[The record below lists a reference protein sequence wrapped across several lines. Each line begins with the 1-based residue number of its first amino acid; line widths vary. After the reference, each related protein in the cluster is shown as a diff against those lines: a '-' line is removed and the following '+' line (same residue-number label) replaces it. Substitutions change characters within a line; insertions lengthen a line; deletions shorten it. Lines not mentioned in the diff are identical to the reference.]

1 MRFSRW
7 GLFTIPLALLVL
19 MGQTRCVQQKREQGS
34 DAKEIKGTGLAGSRQ
49 VVGEIQ
55 TLERKDGAKV
65 ALIDMVHIAP
75 AAYFEEM
82 LRYLSQIVRS
92 NKLSGRQTFVILE
105 GINCTS
111 NYLVGGNANSEEWD
125 KIFAAWGDSRNFKKV
140 LQNAQFTDFDPLIR
154 KGLLRVAPCSE
165 ADPWIYEKNTSA
177 IPSSPSDAVTS
188 TPQNKTRPDGEQP
201 PTILVADADQ
211 VSLYGTNS
219 AEVSAQNLADQT
231 MALYIPL
238 AKLAAEESSLK
249 FVPGDIDQSKLDIR
263 NQVRLMFGLTCQ
275 SRYCKESRFGK
286 KFTQGFQMAAF
297 DAALDVVMGMRN
309 AQALVAAQTVL
320 MSNQKVTLLL
330 PWGAEHNKDLK
341 QLFESI
347 GFEAK
352 KKQEVPFA
360 HCSEKRISEGAL
372 VGMMYENCSPIK
384 AATTN
389 FVINILQQL
398 GILD

>member
-1 MRFSRW
+1 MRSSRW
-7 GLFTIPLALLVL
+7 NVIAVALSSFLVWL
-19 MGQTRCVQQKREQGS
+19 QTGCVQQKREQSS
-34 DAKEIKGTGLAGSRQ
+34 DTKEIKGTGLFGSRR

-82 LRYLSQIVRS
+82 LRYFSQIVRS
-92 NKLSGRQTFVILE
+92 NALAGRQTLVILE
-105 GINCTS
+105 GIDCTA
-111 NYLVGGNANSEEWD
+111 NYLLGGNANSDEWEKVFD
-125 KIFAAWGDSRNFKKV
+125 EWGDSKNFTKTLK
-140 LQNAQFTDFDPLIR
+140 NAQFTEFDSLIR
-154 KGLLRVAPCSE
+154 KGLLRIAPCSE
-165 ADPWIYEKNTSA
+165 ADPWIYERTTSA
-177 IPSSPSDAVTS
+177 PPSGASDPVPSSP
-188 TPQNKTRPDGEQP
+188 QNKIQPEGDQP
-201 PTILVADADQ
+201 PTILVSDADQ
-211 VSLYGTNS
+211 VSLYGTSS
-219 AEVSAQNLADQT
+219 AEISAQNLADQT
-231 MALYIPL
+231 LAFYIPL

-275 SRYCKESRFGK
+275 SNYCKQSRFGK
-286 KFTQGFQMAAF
+286 RFAKGFQMAAF

-320 MSNQKVTLLL
+320 KMNPKVTILL
-330 PWGAEHNKDLK
+330 PWGAEHNRDLK

-347 GFEAK
+347 GFEARQ
-352 KKQEVPFA
+352 KQEVPFA

-372 VGMMYENCSPIK
+372 VGIMYESCSPVK
-384 AATTN
+384 AAATN
-389 FVINILQQL
+389 FIINLLQQL